1 MNALGRRLL
10 GAIPV
15 LFGISFLIFLLM
27 HIAPGDPVSLLLGDD
42 ATPEDIARTRHEWGL
57 DRPLIVQYADFISR
71 AITGD
76 FGRSLKFNEPV
87 MKLVAERMPA
97 TIELAIAS
105 FLVAILISIPL
116 GVYSAIKHNSLLD
129 HAGMSVA
136 LIGVSLPNFWLGIM
150 LIYFLGGQLNLLPV
164 AGRIEYGIEIEPV
177 TRLYLVDS
185 LLAGNLTA
193 FWSALQHLLMPA
205 VTLGTSLA
213 AIVTRIAR
221 SSVLE
226 VMRQDFITTARA
238 KGLSEKVIIWRHILR
253 NSMITIVTILGLQLG
268 ALLNGSVITET
279 VFSYPGIGDLLI
291 QSISARDYKLTQV
304 LILFFAVLYFVV
316 NLFVDLLYSWI
327 DPRIKLS

>member
-1 MNALGRRLL
+1 MNTLSRRIL

-15 LFGISFLIFLLM
+15 LLGISFLVFMLM

-42 ATPEDIARTRHEWGL
+42 ATPADIEQTRRELGL
-57 DRPLIVQYADFISR
+57 DQPLRVQYWDFLSR
-71 AITGD
+71 AVRGD

-87 MKLVAERMPA
+87 MKLVFERLPA
-97 TIELAIAS
+97 TIELAFIS
-105 FLVAILISIPL
+105 LIVAIIIAVPL
-116 GVYSAIKHNSLLD
+116 GVYSAIKHNSLFD

-164 AGRIEYGIEIEPV
+164 AGRIEYGIEVRPI
-177 TRLYLVDS
+177 THLYLIDS
-185 LLAGNLTA
+185 LITGNFTA

-205 VTLGTSLA
+205 FTLGTSLA
-213 AIVTRIAR
+213 AIVTRISR

-238 KGLSEKVIIWRHILR
+238 KGLSEKAVIWRHILR
-253 NSMITIVTILGLQLG
+253 NAMITIVTILGLQLG

-279 VFSYPGIGDLLI
+279 VFSYPGIGELLI

-304 LILFFAVLYFVV
+304 LILFFAIIYFVV
-316 NLFVDLLYSWI
+316 NLLTDFLYSWI
-327 DPRIKLS
+327 DPRIKF

>member
-1 MNALGRRLL
+1 MNTLSRRIL

-15 LFGISFLIFLLM
+15 LLGISFLVFMLM
-27 HIAPGDPVSLLLGDD
+27 HIAPGDPISLLLGDD
-42 ATPEDIARTRHEWGL
+42 ATPADIERTRRELGL
-57 DRPLIVQYADFISR
+57 DKPLMVQYWDFLTR
-71 AITGD
+71 AVQGD

-87 MKLVAERMPA
+87 MKLVVERLPA
-97 TIELAIAS
+97 TLELAFIS
-105 FLVAILISIPL
+105 LIVAIIIAVPL
-116 GVYSAIKHNSLLD
+116 GVYSAIKHNSLFD

-164 AGRIEYGIEIEPV
+164 AGRIEYGIEVKPV
-177 TRLYLVDS
+177 THLYLIDT
-185 LLAGNLTA
+185 LIAGNLTA

-205 VTLGTSLA
+205 FTLGTSLA
-213 AIVTRIAR
+213 AIVTRISR

-238 KGLSEKVIIWRHILR
+238 KGLSEKAVIWRHMLR
-253 NSMITIVTILGLQLG
+253 NAMITIVTILGLQLG

-279 VFSYPGIGDLLI
+279 VFSFPGIGDLLI

-304 LILFFAVLYFVV
+304 LILFFAVMYFAV
-316 NLFVDLLYSWI
+316 NLLTDFLYSWI
-327 DPRIKLS
+327 DPRIKF

>member
-1 MNALGRRLL
+1 MNTLSRRIL

-15 LFGISFLIFLLM
+15 LLGISFLVFMLM

-42 ATPEDIARTRHEWGL
+42 ATPADIEQTRRELGL
-57 DRPLIVQYADFISR
+57 DKPLLVQYWDFLTR
-71 AITGD
+71 AVKGD

-87 MKLVAERMPA
+87 MKLVFERLPA
-97 TIELAIAS
+97 TIELAFIS
-105 FLVAILISIPL
+105 LVVAIIIAVPL
-116 GVYSAIKHNSLLD
+116 GVYSAIKHNSLFD

-164 AGRIEYGIEIEPV
+164 AGRIEYGIEVKPI
-177 TRLYLVDS
+177 THLYLVDS
-185 LLAGNLTA
+185 LITGNFTA

-205 VTLGTSLA
+205 FTLGTSLA
-213 AIVTRIAR
+213 AIVTRISR

-238 KGLSEKVIIWRHILR
+238 KGLSEKAVIWRHILR
-253 NSMITIVTILGLQLG
+253 NAMITIVTILGLQLG

-279 VFSYPGIGDLLI
+279 VFSYPGIGELLI

-304 LILFFAVLYFVV
+304 LILFFAVIYFVV
-316 NLFVDLLYSWI
+316 NLLTDFLYSWI
-327 DPRIKLS
+327 DPRIKF

>member
-1 MNALGRRLL
+1 MNTLSRRIL

-15 LFGISFLIFLLM
+15 LLGISFLVFMLM

-42 ATPEDIARTRHEWGL
+42 ATPADIEQTRRELGL
-57 DRPLIVQYADFISR
+57 DQPLLVQYWDFLSR
-71 AITGD
+71 AVRGD

-87 MKLVAERMPA
+87 MKLVFERLPA
-97 TIELAIAS
+97 TIELAFIS
-105 FLVAILISIPL
+105 LIVAIIIAVPL
-116 GVYSAIKHNSLLD
+116 GVYSAIKHNSLFD

-164 AGRIEYGIEIEPV
+164 AGRIEYGIEVKPI
-177 TRLYLVDS
+177 THLYLIDS
-185 LLAGNLTA
+185 LITGNFTA
-193 FWSALQHLLMPA
+193 FSSALQHLLMPA
-205 VTLGTSLA
+205 FTLGTSLA
-213 AIVTRIAR
+213 AIVTRISR

-238 KGLSEKVIIWRHILR
+238 KGLSEKAVIWRHILR
-253 NSMITIVTILGLQLG
+253 NAMITIVTILGLQLG

-279 VFSYPGIGDLLI
+279 VFSYPGIGELLI

-304 LILFFAVLYFVV
+304 LILFFAVIYFVV
-316 NLFVDLLYSWI
+316 NLLTDFLYSWI
-327 DPRIKLS
+327 DPRIKF